1 MFASGTEFDKSV
13 SIIVNGAKDV
23 KTVTFPSTIRAAR
36 SGAFSGEYGMERPL
50 ESVVL
55 NEGLERLG
63 ACRSDG
69 KDYNKGIFGYT
80 KIERITLP
88 STLKWIEYEAF
99 YDCKDLKSVE
109 IQSGVKYVG
118 EKSFMHN
125 GIWNSR
131 FQARSWKWASAY
143 F

>member
-1 MFASGTEFDKSV
+1 
-13 SIIVNGAKDV
+13 
-23 KTVTFPSTIRAAR
+23 
-36 SGAFSGEYGMERPL
+36 MERPL

-55 NEGLERLG
+55 NEGLEKLG
-63 ACRSDG
+63 ECTSDG
-69 KDYNKGIFGYT
+69 KGYHKDAFSYT
-80 KIERITLP
+80 KVERVALQL
-88 STLKWIEYEAF
+88 TLKWIEHEAF